1 METVL
6 NLLWLVVTL
15 TALWFWRFRWS
26 ASRRSQARVLPEV
39 VAIGCALALLFPV
52 ISLTD
57 DLHPEIVAVDAP
69 SGKRNFCLVLAGSS
83 HIPNLTHSSRVHS
96 FVAIPPPNFQYAK
109 WGIGRLLISDD
120 DVQAASAICGACLGR
135 SPPSLL

>member
-6 NLLWLVVTL
+6 NLLWLAVTL
-15 TALWFWRFRWS
+15 IALWFWRFRWS
-26 ASRRSQARVLPEV
+26 ASRRNQRRVLPEV

-57 DLHPEIVAVDAP
+57 DLHPEIVIVDAP

-83 HIPNLTHSSRVHS
+83 HLPNLTHSSRVHS
-96 FVAIPPPNFQYAK
+96 FVAIPPPYFQNAQ
-109 WGIGRLLISDD
+109 WGIGRLPVSND
-120 DVQAASAICGACLGR
+120 DVRAVSVICRACLGR